1 MADVLTLQRLAAF
14 VRAYI
19 RDYEEVNRVVEGL
32 ESSDKDIKIAALA
45 CLSDFNNTPPL
56 TTYTI
61 ATFPSTHLLLIGTII
76 ELLYGIGILQTRNWL
91 PASGEGVASPDNPQ
105 FNLAWVNRLEA
116 KYEKEKKQ
124 LKVYINIRQCQDLFV
139 SSDYAVIGQEIA
151 TTLGVDD

>member
-19 RDYEEVNRVVEGL
+19 RDYDEVNRVVDGL
-32 ESSDKDIKIAALA
+32 ESSDKDIKIAAIA
-45 CLSDFNNTPPL
+45 CLSEFNNTPPV
-56 TTYTI
+56 TSYTI
-61 ATFPSTHLLLIGTII
+61 ATFPSTYLLLIGTII
-76 ELLYGIGILQTRNWL
+76 HLLYGIGILQTRNFL

-105 FNLAWVNRLEA
+105 FNMTWASKMEA
-116 KYEKEKKQ
+116 KYEKDMKQ
-124 LKVYINIRQCQDLFV
+124 LKVYINIRECQGLFV